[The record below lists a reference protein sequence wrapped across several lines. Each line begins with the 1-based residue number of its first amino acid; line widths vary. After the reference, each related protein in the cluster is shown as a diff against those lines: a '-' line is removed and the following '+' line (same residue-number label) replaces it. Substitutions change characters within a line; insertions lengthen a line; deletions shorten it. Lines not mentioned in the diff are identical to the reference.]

1 MSFRR
6 KFELKKLSQN
16 RNNHIFYF
24 TDSKKTW
31 NLNQDLKNLPKFSN
45 IIIRYY
51 DKSFLE
57 KKLIL
62 QKIISSNSISKQSI
76 FIGKDPALSLDLN
89 IRAIHFSDLD
99 FKKNLRSVFLEF
111 HKLKKI
117 NFKTSMAIHSIFSL
131 KLLKIIK
138 PDVVFLSPIFS
149 TTTHNFVKTFGFYN
163 FIKFKKVAEYKFGIN
178 NILPLGGINLQNLA
192 RLNKIKIKGFGAIDF
207 FNNL

>member
-1 MSFRR
+1 
-6 KFELKKLSQN
+6 
-16 RNNHIFYF
+16 NNHIFYF

-138 PDVVFLSPIFS
+138 PDVVFLSP
-149 TTTHNFVKTFGFYN
+149 
-163 FIKFKKVAEYKFGIN
+163 
-178 NILPLGGINLQNLA
+178 
-192 RLNKIKIKGFGAIDF
+192 
-207 FNNL
+207 